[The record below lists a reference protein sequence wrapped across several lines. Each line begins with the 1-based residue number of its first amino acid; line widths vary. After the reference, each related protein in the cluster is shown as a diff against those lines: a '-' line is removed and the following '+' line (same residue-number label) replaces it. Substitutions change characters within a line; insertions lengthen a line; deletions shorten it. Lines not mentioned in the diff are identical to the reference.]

1 MSEIASLLP
10 VCCIVNFCLGISV
23 PLLKDNTENVND
35 VNTYRG
41 IASTPLLSKLIEGVI
56 LQLCLGFGR

>member
-1 MSEIASLLP
+1 
-10 VCCIVNFCLGISV
+10 V
-23 PLLKDNTENVND
+23 PLLKDNIENVND

-41 IASTPLLSKLIEGVI
+41 IASTLLLSKLIEGVI